1 MKTTTFFAGCM
12 LALCLQL
19 VPLRADAQPT
29 AFEKALYERARYE
42 VLCKVNDDDFAS
54 YCVTMNIGGET
65 LLNFHDQILTKQSEL
80 TEYINEGLTSDNP
93 KVVAINTDLR
103 ILRSEFAAKI
113 LEARKGL
120 EIESHIAE
128 ATLATLSLYQ
138 K

>member
-1 MKTTTFFAGCM
+1 MKTTTIFAGCM

-19 VPLRADAQPT
+19 PPLRADAQPT

-65 LLNFHDQILTKQSEL
+65 LLNFHDQILTKQTEL
-80 TEYINEGLTSDNP
+80 TELINEGVTSDNP

-128 ATLATLSLYQ
+128 ATLATLSQYQ